1 MNDALPWEGKAYPVR
16 RPALLAG
23 VAAVCGCA
31 LPHVFAIGGGWQ
43 ISLALIGLALLGM
56 AAFSPLRRRPAAGL
70 VSGLALIALFA
81 SWAGWRATPATD
93 DLRHVFPAEAELV
106 RLRGTVVE
114 GGSYLRRDPAA
125 FEYPEA
131 PEPQRDFPVGADP
144 RRNQSWLLRVDELP
158 DMGRDAGGFVKLYAP
173 PETKLA
179 ISSRVE
185 VIGKLRQPRRAGNPG
200 EVDSRDRYLARGV
213 THTITVSD
221 PGQIVELESPTAL
234 SPSRLAA
241 GVHEFFHER
250 IGSRVPAGRAA
261 VLGATILG
269 ERGGLTM
276 GQRSDFVRS
285 GSIHLLVVSGMHV
298 ALLAGAIVFLLR
310 LFGVDPRWGWAV
322 AGVVALLYL
331 GITGLQ
337 PSSLRATV
345 MVLVYALGRV
355 LLRRPDALNVLGS
368 SALISLIV
376 NPGDVAE
383 LGFQLSYLAVL
394 GILVIAPCLRLWR
407 PRGASPER
415 QPASRILADWVGT
428 SLRISLG
435 VALCTVPLL
444 ACAVHVVS
452 PIMLVSNLVAGPL
465 VSVLLV
471 ISLAL
476 PLALIP
482 GLDAALAF
490 VLSMLGG
497 MLEFAAGF
505 FAQVPGGHHF
515 LPAPPLWWLIGYYVA
530 LLALVLLPSLR
541 LPRSSGAILLLLW
554 VSLLPG
560 RALVDSEPPGPATLT
575 ALDVG
580 QGQCVVIEVPQGPCV
595 VLDCG
600 STSLGS
606 PGERV
611 LAPYLWA
618 RGRRHIDTLIISHAD
633 ADHVNGLPQV
643 FERFGVGEVLV
654 SELFDSDETGKAM
667 RQWLE
672 ARAKVRVFRRG
683 DRLEFA
689 PKLQLHCLWPDPAF
703 ARALFN
709 EDEARNDAGLVLE
722 LEAGNRR
729 VLLPSDVE
737 HRGLSGF
744 MGRYSRRGVDV
755 LFAPHQGSAVL
766 GLNDLLARLRPEHVV
781 VSAREAFPADE
792 SMQAYAAES
801 LVWPT
806 WQTGAVTITLGADDS
821 LNIATFVQP

>member
-1 MNDALPWEGKAYPVR
+1 MR

-23 VAAVCGCA
+23 IAAVTGCS
-31 LPHVFAIGGGWQ
+31 LPHLLVIDGGSQ
-43 ISLALIGLALLGM
+43 IVLALIGCALLAM
-56 AAFSPLRRRPAAGL
+56 AAFSPLRRRPLGGL
-70 VSGLALIALFA
+70 VAALGLASLFA
-81 SWAGWRATPATD
+81 AWGGWRATPAPD

-106 RLRGTVVE
+106 RLRGTVIE

-144 RRNQSWLLRVDELP
+144 RRNQSWLVRVDELP
-158 DMGRDAGGFVKLYAP
+158 DMGREVSGHVKLYAP
-173 PETKLA
+173 PETRLA
-179 ISSRVE
+179 ISARVE

-200 EVDSRDRYLARGV
+200 EVDSRERYRARGV
-213 THTITVSD
+213 THTVTVNH
-221 PGQIVELESPTAL
+221 PGQVIELESPTAL

-298 ALLAGAIVFLLR
+298 ALLAGAVVLLLR

-322 AGVVALLYL
+322 AGAVALLYL

-345 MVLVYALGRV
+345 MVLIYALGRV
-355 LLRRPDALNVLGS
+355 LLRRPDALNVLGG
-368 SALISLIV
+368 SALVSLIV
-376 NPGDVAE
+376 NPGDVAD

-407 PRGASPER
+407 PRRASPER
-415 QPASRILADWVGT
+415 RGAGAIVAEWAGT
-428 SLRISLG
+428 SLRISVG
-435 VALCTVPLL
+435 VGLCTIPLL
-444 ACAVHVVS
+444 AHAVHIVS

-471 ISLAL
+471 VSLAL
-476 PLALIP
+476 PLAWIP
-482 GLDAALAF
+482 GVDAALAF
-490 VLSMLGG
+490 VLSLLGG
-497 MLEFAAGF
+497 ALEFAARF
-505 FAQVPGGHHF
+505 FAELPGGHHF

-530 LLALVLLPSLR
+530 LAALVLLPRLR
-541 LPRSSGAILLLLW
+541 LPLSSGAIALVLW
-554 VSLLPG
+554 ASLLPG
-560 RALVDSEPPGPATLT
+560 RALIDSEPPGPATLA

-618 RGRRHIDTLIISHAD
+618 RGRRHIDTLMISHAD
-633 ADHVNGLPQV
+633 ADHVNGLPQL
-643 FERFGVGEVLV
+643 FERFAVGEVLIG
-654 SELFDSDETGKAM
+654 ELFDSDDTGRAL

-672 ARAKVRVFRRG
+672 ARTSVRVLKRG
-683 DRLEFA
+683 DSIELAPRL
-689 PKLQLHCLWPDPAF
+689 KLHCLWPDPTF

-709 EDEARNDAGLVLE
+709 EAELRNDGGLVLE
-722 LEAGNRR
+722 LEAGERR

-744 MGRYSRRGVDV
+744 MGRFGRGGVDV

-766 GLNDLLARLRPEHVV
+766 GLDDLLARLKPGHVI
-781 VSAREAFPADE
+781 VSAREAFPDDE
-792 SMQAYAAES
+792 AMAAYRAKS
-801 LVWPT
+801 QVWTT
-806 WQTGAVTITLGADDS
+806 WQHGAVTLTIGADGS
-821 LNIATFVQP
+821 LTVTPFLQP

>member
-1 MNDALPWEGKAYPVR
+1 MDDPLPWEGKVFPTR

-23 VAAVCGCA
+23 LAAVAGCCVAALTSLGGA
-31 LPHVFAIGGGWQ
+31 LQFA
-43 ISLALIGLALLGM
+43 LALAGCGLLGL
-56 AAFSPLRRRPAAGL
+56 AAFSPLRRRPLGGL
-70 VSGLALIALFA
+70 VAGAALVVLFA
-81 SWAGWRATPATD
+81 SWASWRATPAPD
-93 DLRHVFPAEAELV
+93 DLRHFFPAEAELV

-144 RRNQSWLLRVDELP
+144 RRNQSWLVRVDELP
-158 DMGRDAGGFVKLYAP
+158 DLGRAASGYVKLYAP
-173 PETKLA
+173 PETRLA
-179 ISSRVE
+179 ISSRIE

-200 EVDSRDRYLARGV
+200 EVDSRARYESRGV

-234 SPSRLAA
+234 NPSRMAA
-241 GVHEFFHER
+241 GVHDFFHER
-250 IGSRVPAGRAA
+250 IGSRVPSGRAA

-276 GQRSDFVRS
+276 GQRGDFVRS

-298 ALLAGAIVFLLR
+298 ALLAGAIVVLLR

-322 AGVVALLYL
+322 AGVVALIYL

-345 MVLVYALGRV
+345 MVCIYALGQV
-355 LLRRPDALNVLGS
+355 TLRRPDALNVLGG
-368 SALISLIV
+368 SALVSLAV

-394 GILVIAPCLRLWR
+394 GILLIAPCLRLRR
-407 PRGASPER
+407 PRGSSPER
-415 QPASRILADWVGT
+415 AGAARVLSDWVGA
-428 SLRISLG
+428 SFRISLG

-444 ACAVHVVS
+444 AYSVHIVS
-452 PIMLVSNLVAGPL
+452 PIMLLSNLAAGPL
-465 VSVLLV
+465 VSILLV
-471 ISLAL
+471 LSLAL

-482 GLDAALAF
+482 GLDAAMAL
-490 VLSMLGG
+490 VLSLLGG
-497 MLEFAAGF
+497 ALEFAARF
-505 FAQVPGGHHF
+505 FAEIPGGHHF
-515 LPAPPLWWLIGYYVA
+515 LPAPPVWWLIGYYVA
-530 LLALVLLPSLR
+530 LASVVLLPVLR
-541 LPRSSGAILLLLW
+541 LPRISGALLLLVW
-554 VSLLPG
+554 LCVLPT
-560 RALVDSEPPGPATLT
+560 RALVDTEPPGPATIA

-611 LAPYLWA
+611 LAPYLWQ

-643 FERFGVGEVLV
+643 FERFAVGEVLI
-654 SELFDSDETGKAM
+654 SEIFDSDETGKAM
-667 RQWLE
+667 RAWLD
-672 ARAKVRVFRRG
+672 ARTKVRVFKRG
-683 DRLEFA
+683 EFLELAPRL
-689 PKLQLHCLWPDPAF
+689 KLHCLWPDPAF
-703 ARALFN
+703 VNALFN
-709 EDEARNDAGLVLE
+709 EQERRNDAGLVLE

-737 HRGLSGF
+737 HRGLAGF
-744 MGRYSRRGVDV
+744 VGRYSRRGVDV
-755 LFAPHQGSAVL
+755 LFAPHQGSAVT
-766 GLNDLLARLRPEHVV
+766 GLEDLLPRLRPQHVI
-781 VSAREAFPADE
+781 VSARESFPSEE
-792 SMQAYAAES
+792 SMQTYAKAAQ
-801 LVWPT
+801 VWPT
-806 WQTGAVTITLGADDS
+806 WTHGTITITVGADDR
-821 LNIATFVQP
+821 LELQGFIDP